1 MSLLPQP
8 VEWHFFLP
16 CGMKKIALGRAG
28 EQAALNYLQEL
39 GMTLIARNWRSEH
52 YELDL
57 VMDAGDSIRIVEVKS
72 LNESDGFDPLENMT
86 EAKCG
91 KQRQTIAHCI
101 GRVKYRLLVLLH
113 ILVVGQR
120 HPLLRRQHPH
130 HLHPFRIFPDQKVKI
145 FQNPPQA

>member
-91 KQRQTIAHCI
+91 KLILAARRFIAENPTDKEI
-101 GRVKYRLLVLLH
+101 FFDVVSVLFC
-113 ILVVGQR
+113 GADCT
-120 HPLLRRQHPH
+120 
-130 HLHPFRIFPDQKVKI
+130 RITYIPSAFFPIKK
-145 FQNPPQA
+145 